1 VRAGGYALSLLS
13 VPLNVHVLQA
23 LAEESRSLTDLRRA
37 VGSPPQTTMR
47 GHLRTLTEIGVL
59 KRRRQ
64 SEFPGALDF
73 ELGGPGRDLLRVAD
87 ILQGWLAAAPDGPI
101 PLGSVAAKSAI
112 KALVEGWSSTVVRA
126 VAARPLSLTDLN
138 RLISEHNYP
147 SLERRLGAL
156 RLAGLIEACP
166 GKTRGTPYT
175 VTDWLRRGVG
185 PLAAAARWERAYV
198 IEDTAAIGRIDIEA
212 SFLLAVPL
220 LSLPPE
226 VSGACRLAVEIRSNG
241 GEPGLAGVFVE
252 IEEGRV
258 RSCVCRLQGEATAWA
273 SGTPKSWMRAVDEG
287 GTDSLE
293 IGGDW
298 DLATAVLG
306 GMKRALFRV
315 IQPT

>member
-1 VRAGGYALSLLS
+1 MRAGGYALSLLS

-23 LAEESRSLTDLRRA
+23 LAEESRALTDLRRA

-47 GHLRTLTEIGVL
+47 GHLRTLTDIGVL

-64 SEFPGALDF
+64 NEFPGALDF
-73 ELGGPGRDLLRVAD
+73 ELGAAGRDLLRVAA
-87 ILQGWLAAAPDGPI
+87 ILQGWLAGAPDGPI

-138 RLISEHNYP
+138 RLISDHNYP

-166 GKTRGTPYT
+166 AKTRGTPYT

-198 IEDTAAIGRIDIEA
+198 VEETAAIGRIDIEA

-220 LSLPPE
+220 VSLPPE
-226 VSGACRLAVEIRSNG
+226 VSGACRLAVEIRSSS

-287 GTDSLE
+287 GTDCLE

-306 GMKRALFRV
+306 GMNRALFR
-315 IQPT
+315 ITQPT

>member
-1 VRAGGYALSLLS
+1 MRAGGYALSLLS

-47 GHLRTLTEIGVL
+47 GHLRTLTDIGVL

-64 SEFPGALDF
+64 NEFPGALDF
-73 ELGGPGRDLLRVAD
+73 ELGGPGRDLLKVGGV
-87 ILQGWLAAAPDGPI
+87 LQGWLAAAPDGPI
-101 PLGSVAAKSAI
+101 PLGGIAAKSAI

-198 IEDTAAIGRIDIEA
+198 VEETAAIGRIDIEA

-220 LSLPPE
+220 LNLPPE
-226 VSGACRLAVEIRSNG
+226 VSGACRLAVELRSNG
-241 GEPGLAGVFVE
+241 GEPGLAGVFIE
-252 IEEGRV
+252 IEQGRV
-258 RSCVCRLQGEATAWA
+258 RSCVCRLQGEADAWA
-273 SGTPKSWMRAVDEG
+273 SGTPKSWMRAIDEG
-287 GTDSLE
+287 GADRLE

-306 GMKRALFRV
+306 GMNRALFRV
-315 IQPT
+315 TQPT